1 MGLAEQL
8 QETRRLFD
16 FVSSDLNPERAQC
29 ETATQRPQQKKHAAV
44 MSNTKIKTEAL
55 CMKATSEFPC

>member
-1 MGLAEQL
+1 MELAEQL

-16 FVSSDLNPERAQC
+16 FVSSDLNPEQAQC

-44 MSNTKIKTEAL
+44 MSSTKTIAP
-55 CMKATSEFPC
+55 CMIAASEFPY